1 MTLTKEKRLNPCQGS
16 DAYSQ
21 RKRYFIR
28 FLDILTL
35 AWLAFFILHFVRA

>member
-1 MTLTKEKRLNPCQGS
+1 MNPTKEKRLNPCQGS

-21 RKRYFIR
+21 RKRYFTL

-35 AWLAFFILHFVRA
+35 VWLAFVILHFVRV